1 MSTEINIGGIR
12 FTGGKLFAVLTALSS
27 AAGIVWG
34 AALFWDD
41 YEGLKK
47 KLRNLDPDGITVQVD
62 TSMIKVEEAI
72 SYAKDI
78 KEGLRDDVIN
88 VEKAMDDVESAMRD
102 VEGRNRQ
109 AISEAKGY
117 FDERVSL
124 VDSRAKENELSN
136 RKYIQE
142 LQKQFDGRLDALN
155 AAARA
160 NEKAD
165 QKAMQDF
172 KTWFEGRI
180 KATEAQF
187 AEQIKA
193 VSIQIK
199 NNEADNRKVL
209 QEAQQL
215 LVELEERNRQ
225 SMTASQKWVDE
236 RIVSMDAQ
244 MKELE
249 ERMNKRIDRA
259 LTNILADQ

>member
-1 MSTEINIGGIR
+1 MSTEINIGGIKL
-12 FTGGKLFAVLTALSS
+12 TGGKMFAVLTALSS

-47 KLRNLDPDGITVQVD
+47 KLRNLDPDGISTQVD
-62 TSMIKVEEAI
+62 MSMVKVEEAI
-72 SYAKDI
+72 DYARAI
-78 KEGLRDDVIN
+78 KEDLRDDVVS
-88 VEKAMDDVESAMRD
+88 VEKAMDDVETSMRD
-102 VEGRNRQ
+102 VEGRYRM

-142 LQKQFDGRLDALN
+142 LQKQFDGQLDALN
-155 AAARA
+155 TAARA
-160 NEKAD
+160 NEKAN

-172 KTWFEGRI
+172 KTWFEDRI

-187 AEQIKA
+187 AEQIRIVGA
-193 VSIQIK
+193 QIK
-199 NNEADNRKVL
+199 NNEAENRKVL

-225 SMTASQKWVDE
+225 LMTTSQKWVDE